1 MNYMY
6 KVVQCLKVTRIFME
20 NIKDYLT
27 IKQAS
32 EVLGVSPMTLRRWDS
47 AGKLKSYRHPLNKYR
62 LYKKEELENLLKGI
76 SNV

>member
-1 MNYMY
+1 
-6 KVVQCLKVTRIFME
+6 ME